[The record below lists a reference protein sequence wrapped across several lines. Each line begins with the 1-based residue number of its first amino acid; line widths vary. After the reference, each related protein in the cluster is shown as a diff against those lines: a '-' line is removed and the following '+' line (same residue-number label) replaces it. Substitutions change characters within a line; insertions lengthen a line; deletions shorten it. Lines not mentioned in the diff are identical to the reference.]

1 MYLQKRFKKRVI
13 GLAVSLIIVGQV
25 QATTISTA
33 STDQQSLTPGE
44 DLDITSTG
52 SITVPGCRYCD
63 GLTDLIDTRLKHS
76 IPCFQRLRPFA

>member
-52 SITVPGCRYCD
+52 SITVSGCRSCD
-63 GLTDLIDTRLKHS
+63 RLTNLKDTH
-76 IPCFQRLRPFA
+76 LRN